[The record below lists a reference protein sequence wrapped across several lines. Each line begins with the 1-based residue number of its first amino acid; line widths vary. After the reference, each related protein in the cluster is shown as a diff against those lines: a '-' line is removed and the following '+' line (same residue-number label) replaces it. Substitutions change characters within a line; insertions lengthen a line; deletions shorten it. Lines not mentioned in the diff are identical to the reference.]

1 MRILRRDNASPTF
14 DERFNYRA
22 VAGHIKLLENITRPD
37 ITYATHQCAR
47 FYQDPRESH
56 GNAIIHL
63 VKYLKVTREQGI
75 MLDPEGI
82 KSFEVYVDYDFCGNW
97 RLPTAGDNPRTA
109 KFRTGYAILYAICP
123 IIWCSKLQTQITLST
138 TEVEYIALS
147 QSLCRNRSA
156 MPSQ

>member
-22 VAGHIKLLENITRPD
+22 VAGHITLLENSNRPD

-75 MLDPEGI
+75 TLDPEGS
-82 KSFEVYVDYDFCGNW
+82 KRFEVYTDTDFCGNW
-97 RLPTAGDNPRTA
+97 YRPTARNDRSTA
-109 KFRTGYAILYAICP
+109 KSQTGYAILYTRCL
-123 IIWCSKLQTQITLST
+123 II
-138 TEVEYIALS
+138 
-147 QSLCRNRSA
+147 
-156 MPSQ
+156 